1 MKKKLTALIGLA
13 VIAAIVF
20 IAGIIVEKNTASK
33 KEMSV
38 KDYYGLKGDAVKLII
53 NTEESEEEAVIKDEN
68 GYISFHLAK
77 TFLKRLYYDSTED
90 TVIFTD
96 PEKKY
101 TYEPDNTEYRVNDD
115 TEESDFPFVIKA
127 EGNIMVAL
135 ELVKKFYYIETSVMT
150 NPNIILIFSDAE
162 RKYDIKRV
170 TGETEIRTEADIKS
184 PILKEVKEGD
194 KLWVLGTAEDGKFIK
209 VLSEDGVI
217 GFALLS
223 KLGESE
229 IEMMDCKRE
238 DDRDIYTSI
247 KQEEPVVL
255 AWHQVFNQSANSNM
269 EEFVSGK
276 TEYMNVIS
284 PTWFGIADNTGELL
298 TLASKDY
305 VERAHNLGLKVWPLV
320 NDFNKDVDYKALFS
334 SNAGRTNLIN
344 NIVYFIDSCGFD
356 GINIDFESV
365 KASYAEDYL
374 QFLRE
379 LSIVMR
385 KKKKVLSIDNYVPTE
400 YTAHYD
406 REEQGILADYV
417 CVMAYDEHYAG
428 SKEAGSVSSLNWVR
442 TGISKTKEVVDP
454 KKIIVGLPFYTRIWR
469 INPDGSLTS
478 KALGMQGGKKRV
490 AEAGAEKA
498 WDDVTGQYY
507 AEWKDGNDTMKIWL
521 EEAQSLK
528 NKLSEV
534 DKNELG
540 GVAFWKL
547 GLENEGAWKS
557 VATWLGKEN

>member
-1 MKKKLTALIGLA
+1 MKKKLTALIGVA

-77 TFLKRLYYDSTED
+77 TLLKRLYYDSTED

-127 EGNIMVAL
+127 EGNIMIAL

-269 EEFVSGK
+269 EEFVSRK

-284 PTWFGIADNTGELL
+284 PTWFGIADNTGELS
-298 TLASKDY
+298 TLASKNY
-305 VERAHNLGLKVWPLV
+305 VERAHNLGLKVWPLI

>member
-1 MKKKLTALIGLA
+1 MKKKLTALIGVA

-77 TFLKRLYYDSTED
+77 TLLKRLYYDSTED

-284 PTWFGIADNTGELL
+284 PTWFGIADNTGELS

-334 SNAGRTNLIN
+334 SNAGRTNLIK

>member
-1 MKKKLTALIGLA
+1 MKKKLTALIGVA

-33 KEMSV
+33 KVMSV

-77 TFLKRLYYDSTED
+77 TLLKRLYYDSTED

-284 PTWFGIADNTGELL
+284 PTWFGIADNTGELS
-298 TLASKDY
+298 TLASKNY
-305 VERAHNLGLKVWPLV
+305 VERAHNLGLKVWPLI

-547 GLENEGAWKS
+547 GLENEGTWKS

>member
-1 MKKKLTALIGLA
+1 MKKKLTALIGVA

-20 IAGIIVEKNTASK
+20 VAGIIVEKNTASK

-38 KDYYGLKGDAVKLII
+38 KDYYGLKGEAVKLII

-77 TFLKRLYYDSTED
+77 TLLKRLYYDSTED

-115 TEESDFPFVIKA
+115 TEESNFPFVIKA
-127 EGNIMVAL
+127 EGNIMIAL

-284 PTWFGIADNTGELL
+284 PTWFGIADNTGELS

-305 VERAHNLGLKVWPLV
+305 VERAHNLGLKVWPLI

>member
-1 MKKKLTALIGLA
+1 MKKKLTALIGVA

-77 TFLKRLYYDSTED
+77 TLLKRLYYDSTED

-127 EGNIMVAL
+127 EGNIMIAL

-284 PTWFGIADNTGELL
+284 PTWFGIADNTGELS
-298 TLASKDY
+298 TLASKNY
-305 VERAHNLGLKVWPLV
+305 VERAHNLGLKVWPLI